1 MSDEKKDLNALE
13 EEINSLKTQ
22 LNAINEDKER
32 WFKQKEDLKNEIRI
46 LIDKVKEIRKDG
58 GISNEEVEK
67 LRKERDEYNNRV
79 RELIKKIRELNE
91 EKNSLL
97 KKYGLKE
104 DPIKIKETIDKLNEK
119 IETEAISFD
128 KEKKLMEQIKRLKKA
143 YDQVGNVKEITN
155 KISDISKQ
163 IEIDKDKANE
173 AHKKLKEALK
183 GHRSGYREFFSL
195 SRQINMIKK
204 QQEKAFEMF
213 ISFKKRFVELSTQ
226 LKNKLMQAREL
237 SKDKGGKRQE
247 FKIGQ
252 EIKKK
257 QRDDRIIEEKIKK
270 VEEKIKKGEKL
281 TTEDLLTMQGK
292 KEWT

>member
-91 EKNSLL
+91 EKDGLL

-119 IETEAISFD
+119 IETEVLSFD
-128 KEKKLMEQIKRLKKA
+128 KERKLMDQIKRLKKA
-143 YDQVGNVKEITN
+143 YDQVGNVKEISDR
-155 KISDISKQ
+155 ISNISKQ
-163 IEIDKDKANE
+163 IESTKEKANE
-173 AHKKLKEALK
+173 AHNKLKKIMKE
-183 GHRSGYREFFSL
+183 HRSRFREFFSI
-195 SRQINMIKK
+195 SRQINNIKH

-213 ISFKKRFVELSTQ
+213 IGFKKKFVEISGQ
-226 LKNKLMQAREL
+226 LKNKLMQARKVSEETHH
-237 SKDKGGKRQE
+237 KRKE
-247 FKIGQ
+247 GREIQ
-252 EIKKK
+252 EISKK
-257 QRDDRIIEEKIKK
+257 RREDRIIDEKVKK

-281 TTEDLLTMQGK
+281 TTEDLI
-292 KEWT
+292 